1 MRAASP
7 PVKYSVVNHANDL
20 GVRKAIAVKITVQ
33 RGKSVVATEAVFS
46 YALNSL
52 VPNDGVDDD
61 GVGVTSEAASD
72 ICKEEE
78 EEGGDDDQ

>member
-7 PVKYSVVNHANDL
+7 PVKYSVVNHANDE
-20 GVRKAIAVKITVQ
+20 GVRKAIAVKSTVQ

-52 VPNDGVDDD
+52 VPNDSVDDD
-61 GVGVTSEAASD
+61 GVGAAASD
-72 ICKEEE
+72 ICKDEEDDDID
-78 EEGGDDDQ
+78 DDDQ